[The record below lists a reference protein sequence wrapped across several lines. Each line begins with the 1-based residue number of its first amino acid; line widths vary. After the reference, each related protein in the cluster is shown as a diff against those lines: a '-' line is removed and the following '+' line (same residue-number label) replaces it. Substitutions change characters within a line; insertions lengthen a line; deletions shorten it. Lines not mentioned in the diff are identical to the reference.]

1 MRTPLVNAAI
11 APQNSAVVPSLRG
24 LIVALLA
31 ALMLACGGEPAQKPQ
46 MAPRGPEP
54 AAEAAAPADDPNF
67 IILGENPKWKPIREL
82 FKSYQGR
89 EIDGVANITLAN
101 ASLFIEKPVIQ
112 QAGPEEAAMAT
123 DEEGAPDL
131 PDTCAT
137 KGEIEAYK
145 LIILL
150 TGIPEPKAVFIGPD
164 GNRCEVVRGD
174 ALGNRGA
181 RVAAITQYKVIIDVP
196 GEEKTIERSLV
207 PPLKGFGESDE
218 ESDVP

>member
-1 MRTPLVNAAI
+1 MGTPLAI
-11 APQNSAVVPSLRG
+11 AATAALGARRVAALRWT
-24 LIVALLA
+24 LLA
-31 ALMLACGGEPAQKPQ
+31 ALASLALACGGESAPKPP

-54 AAEAAAPADDPNF
+54 AAEAPAPAEDPNF
-67 IILGENPKWKPIREL
+67 IVLGENPKWKPIANL
-82 FKSYQGR
+82 FKGYQGR

-101 ASLFIEKPVIQ
+101 TSLYIEKPVIQ
-112 QAGPEEAAMAT
+112 QAAPEEPVIGT
-123 DEEGAPDL
+123 DETGAPDL

-137 KGEIEAYK
+137 KGDLDAYK

-174 ALGNRGA
+174 ALGNRGG

-196 GEEKTIERSLV
+196 GEEKTIEKSLV
-207 PPLKGFGESDE
+207 PPLKGFGESE
-218 ESDVP
+218 EDSDVP